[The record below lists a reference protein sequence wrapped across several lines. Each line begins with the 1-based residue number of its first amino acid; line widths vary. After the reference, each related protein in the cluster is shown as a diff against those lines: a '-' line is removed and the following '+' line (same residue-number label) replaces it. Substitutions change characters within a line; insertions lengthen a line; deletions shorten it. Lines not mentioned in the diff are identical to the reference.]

1 MQALVECVPNFSEG
15 RDRSVIDAISRAISG
30 VSGVRLLDVD
40 AGADTNR
47 TVYTFVGAPEAVSE
61 AAFRAAV
68 AAGELIDMSKHE
80 GAHPRMG
87 ALDVC
92 PIVPISGVTMDQ
104 CVATAQALGR
114 RLAEAL
120 ALPVYFYEYAATRP
134 ERRNLADIRAGE
146 YEGLRE
152 KLAKAEWAPDAGPA
166 AFNER
171 LGASVVGAREFLIAY
186 NVNVNSRDQKL
197 ANEVALNIR
206 EAGRLKRDA
215 KGLVVTDAQGRE
227 LRVPGRLKAVKAI
240 GWYIEQYRQ
249 AQVSINLLSYRTTPL
264 HEVFETTRE
273 EAGKLGLVVTGSEL
287 VGMTPLEP
295 MLEAG
300 RFYLKKQGRSTG
312 LPERELVEIAVQS
325 LGLAQLSPF
334 DPDKRIIEYA
344 VRVAAPLVS
353 MTVERFVDEV
363 SSNSPAPGGGS
374 VAALAGSL
382 GAALAAMVAN
392 LTVGKAGLRVGV
404 GAVVLAGG
412 AGPGAE
418 GRAAAR
424 RRRRYESIRRC
435 AGGHAPAEGHRGA
448 ESGAGVRDRGRLRE
462 GDRRSPRHGATL
474 PAGARAHRAGRRERE
489 PELSVGRRRRRA
501 ARQGRARRGAHERA
515 HQPAVGEGRR
525 VQDHHPCRDRRTAV
539 EGRGPAGADA
549 RHRRSEPIGA
559 GSYIRT
565 FAVRQM
571 YECTTRHRYCGFG
584 LPRTRFTT
592 SWAFALSLRSQWRA
606 QANSRPSTPR
616 PSGMTMIAGPG
627 STIMAIPIRRMLPP
641 ITATTMRRAHA

>member
-1 MQALVECVPNFSEG
+1 MPALVECVPNFSEG
-15 RDRSVIDAISRAISG
+15 RDRSVIDAISWAISG

-47 TVYTFVGAPEAVSE
+47 TVYTFVGAPDAVSE

-68 AAGELIDMSKHE
+68 AASELIDMSKHE

-92 PIVPISGVTMDQ
+92 PIVPISGVTMEQ

-134 ERRNLADIRAGE
+134 ERRNLADIRVGE

-152 KLAKAEWAPDAGPA
+152 KLAKPEWAPDAGPS

-215 KGLVVTDAQGRE
+215 KGQVVTDAQGRE

-273 EAGKLGLVVTGSEL
+273 EAAKLGLVVTGSEL

-295 MLEAG
+295 LLEAG
-300 RFYLKKQGRSTG
+300 RFYVQKQGRSAG

-353 MTVERFVDEV
+353 MTVERFADEV

-392 LTVGKAGLRVGV
+392 LTVGKAGYESAWAPLSSLAERAQSLKAALLRAVDDDTKAFDDVLAAMRLPKATEEQKATRASAVAAAYEKATAVPLATARLCLQALELTEQAAANGNRNSASDAGV
-404 GAVVLAGG
+404 GALLAKAGLDAALMNVRINLPSVREG
-412 AGPGAE
+412 PFKAATLAEIAELQAKSAGPL
-418 GRAAAR
+418 AR
-424 RRRRYESIRRC
+424 TLTTVESNRK
-435 AGGHAPAEGHRGA
+435 A
-448 ESGAGVRDRGRLRE
+448 
-462 GDRRSPRHGATL
+462 
-474 PAGARAHRAGRRERE
+474 
-489 PELSVGRRRRRA
+489 
-501 ARQGRARRGAHERA
+501 
-515 HQPAVGEGRR
+515 
-525 VQDHHPCRDRRTAV
+525 
-539 EGRGPAGADA
+539 
-549 RHRRSEPIGA
+549 
-559 GSYIRT
+559 
-565 FAVRQM
+565 
-571 YECTTRHRYCGFG
+571 
-584 LPRTRFTT
+584 
-592 SWAFALSLRSQWRA
+592 
-606 QANSRPSTPR
+606 
-616 PSGMTMIAGPG
+616 
-627 STIMAIPIRRMLPP
+627 
-641 ITATTMRRAHA
+641 

>member
-1 MQALVECVPNFSEG
+1 MPALVECVPNFSEG

-47 TVYTFVGAPEAVSE
+47 TVYTFVGAPDAVSE

-68 AAGELIDMSKHE
+68 AASELIDMSKHE

-92 PIVPISGVTMDQ
+92 PIVPISGVTMEQ

-152 KLAKAEWAPDAGPA
+152 KLAKPEWAPDAGPS

-215 KGLVVTDAQGRE
+215 KGQVVTDAQGRE

-273 EAGKLGLVVTGSEL
+273 EAAKLGLVVTGSEL

-295 MLEAG
+295 LLEAG
-300 RFYLKKQGRSTG
+300 RFYVQKQGRSAG

-353 MTVERFVDEV
+353 MTVERFADEV

-392 LTVGKAGLRVGV
+392 LTVGKAGYESAWAPLSSLAERAQSLKAALLRAVDDDTKAFDDVLAAMRLPKATEEQKATRASAVAAAYEKATAVPLATARLCLQALELTEQAAANGNRNSASDAGV
-404 GAVVLAGG
+404 GALLAKAGLDAALMNVRINLPSVREG
-412 AGPGAE
+412 AFKAATLAEIAELQSKSAGPL
-418 GRAAAR
+418 AR
-424 RRRRYESIRRC
+424 TLTTVESNRK
-435 AGGHAPAEGHRGA
+435 A
-448 ESGAGVRDRGRLRE
+448 
-462 GDRRSPRHGATL
+462 
-474 PAGARAHRAGRRERE
+474 
-489 PELSVGRRRRRA
+489 
-501 ARQGRARRGAHERA
+501 
-515 HQPAVGEGRR
+515 
-525 VQDHHPCRDRRTAV
+525 
-539 EGRGPAGADA
+539 
-549 RHRRSEPIGA
+549 
-559 GSYIRT
+559 
-565 FAVRQM
+565 
-571 YECTTRHRYCGFG
+571 
-584 LPRTRFTT
+584 
-592 SWAFALSLRSQWRA
+592 
-606 QANSRPSTPR
+606 
-616 PSGMTMIAGPG
+616 
-627 STIMAIPIRRMLPP
+627 
-641 ITATTMRRAHA
+641 